1 MKKPIKVPA
10 NEALHIRV
18 FALSMS
24 EARATTLPATL
35 SNALGVNHVSPD
47 GVEIFARS
55 ALGEMSLSD
64 FLIEGNDVIA
74 ESVEPDRA
82 KLDALEGYIM
92 LVYSSAFKGK
102 AAALTP
108 QPELTLIG
116 TYPQHGVD
124 TTSKVDL
131 ETPAALPQ
139 DVAPEAPPAR
149 KRPSDAAMSGRIA
162 TLALLVAF
170 AVVALMIWIGG

>member
-1 MKKPIKVPA
+1 MKRPIKVPA

-24 EARATTLPATL
+24 DARAKTLPATL
-35 SNALGVNHVSPD
+35 SNALGVENIDPN
-47 GVEIFARS
+47 GVEIFAVS
-55 ALGEMSLSD
+55 TLGDLSLSS

-74 ESVEPDRA
+74 ETVEPDRA
-82 KLDALEGYIM
+82 KLDALEGHIM
-92 LVYSSAFKGK
+92 LVYSSAFT
-102 AAALTP
+102 ARAQELTP

-116 TYPQHGVD
+116 TYPQHGTD

-131 ETPAALPQ
+131 DTPSALPQ
-139 DVAPEAPPAR
+139 EVTPEPPAK

-170 AVVALMIWIGG
+170 GVVAMMLWIGG

>member
-10 NEALHIRV
+10 NEALQIRV

-24 EARATTLPATL
+24 AARAKTLTATL
-35 SNALGVNHVSPD
+35 TSALGVEDISAD
-47 GVEIFARS
+47 GVEVFARDS
-55 ALGEMSLSD
+55 LGNLSLSN

-74 ESVEPDRA
+74 EVVEPDRA
-82 KLDALEGYIM
+82 KLDALEGHIM
-92 LVYSSAFKGK
+92 LVYSSAFKGRK
-102 AAALTP
+102 RELLP

-116 TYPQHGVD
+116 TYPQHGTD

-131 ETPAALPQ
+131 DTPSALPQ
-139 DVAPEAPPAR
+139 DVEPEPPAK

-162 TLALLVAF
+162 MLALLVAF
-170 AVVALMIWIGG
+170 GVVAMMLWIGG